1 MWLGGWVSL
10 PEVTSLPSLET
21 ISPMKVEIFFFFLN
35 LSRDLTLVTRSMGQ
49 VLSREIKAS
58 QHLTQFVYQYV
69 ICKWRYNELKL
80 SHDLSR
86 PSYLIFMWLYGWEL
100 VMVCHQL
107 AKFGDHRHYDS
118 GDLNFSF
125 FHVNSRNYLF
135 RWSWDI
141 KFGRP
146 SPKVTIL
153 LSLVASGMA
162 EVEM

>member
-10 PEVTSLPSLET
+10 PEITSLPSLET
-21 ISPMKVEIFFFFLN
+21 ISLMKVDFFFFFN

-49 VLSREIKAS
+49 VMSRQIKAS

-100 VMVCHQL
+100 IMVCHQL
-107 AKFGDHRHYDS
+107 ATFGDYRHYDS
-118 GDLNFSF
+118 GDLNFSI

-141 KFGRP
+141 KFVRP